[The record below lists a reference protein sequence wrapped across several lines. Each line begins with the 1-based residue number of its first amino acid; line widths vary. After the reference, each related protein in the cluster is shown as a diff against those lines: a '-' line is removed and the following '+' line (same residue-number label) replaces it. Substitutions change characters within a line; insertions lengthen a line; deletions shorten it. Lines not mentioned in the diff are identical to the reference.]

1 MRVLSRDRNFTLL
14 WIGQTLS
21 EVGSQVTTIAMPL
34 LVLALTG
41 SAAKAGLV
49 GVARMIALPLVSL
62 PAGVIADRGDR
73 RHLMIACAA
82 GRLVATASVA
92 VALAVGRPG
101 LAQLMAVALIDA
113 GLYSV
118 ATVAERGLIGEIVPD
133 ALYADAVAVNEGR
146 EAAAYTAGP
155 PLGGALFGLAR
166 ALPFLAD
173 TVSFLAALATLAVMR
188 RPAPGR
194 SSRLAP
200 GVTSAP
206 PALGR
211 GLRGAIGEAR
221 EGMSWLWRHPFLRA
235 GALLYAVAN
244 VSVGALELLGL
255 LIARHHGAS
264 SSAIGGAFA
273 VVGAAGLLGAAV
285 AGPLRRRVST
295 RVGVLAEIWFDALLT
310 PGLFLAHSPIA
321 IGLLLGLMVVP
332 MTMSTS
338 IVVGA
343 RMTFTPD
350 RMRGRVQ
357 ASSGL
362 LSSSLAWLGPL
373 AVGVLFQYAGET
385 VTVAVVSGWALI
397 LAVGATGAPSLRT
410 IPQPDVA
417 SGSADAPRRL

>member
-1 MRVLSRDRNFTLL
+1 MRALSRDRNFTLL
-14 WIGQTLS
+14 WVGQTLS

-62 PAGVIADRGDR
+62 PAGVIADRGNR

-101 LAQLMAVALIDA
+101 LAQLMSVALIDA

-133 ALYADAVAVNEGR
+133 ALYSDAVAVNEGR
-146 EAAAYTAGP
+146 EAAAYTTGP

-166 ALPFLAD
+166 ALPFVAD
-173 TVSFLAALATLAVMR
+173 TVSFLAALASLAVMR
-188 RPAPGR
+188 APAR
-194 SSRLAP
+194 EE
-200 GVTSAP
+200 P
-206 PALGR
+206 PPSPAGR
-211 GLRGAIGEAR
+211 GLRAAFGEVR
-221 EGMSWLWRHPFLRA
+221 EGMRWLWGIPFLRA

-273 VVGAAGLLGAAV
+273 VVGVGGLLGAAV

-343 RMTFTPD
+343 RMTLTPD

-373 AVGVLFQYAGET
+373 AVGALFQYAGET
-385 VTVAVVSGWALI
+385 VTVAVVSGWALV

-410 IPQPDVA
+410 IPQPGVA
-417 SGSADAPRRL
+417 SGSRDAPRDL